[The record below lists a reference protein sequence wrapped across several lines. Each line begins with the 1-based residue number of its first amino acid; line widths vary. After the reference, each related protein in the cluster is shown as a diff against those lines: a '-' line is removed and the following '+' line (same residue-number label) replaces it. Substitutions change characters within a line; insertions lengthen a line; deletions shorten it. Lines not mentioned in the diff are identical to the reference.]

1 MPGEDH
7 RNPPPGWTLQQ
18 RLDGSRVAVFDV
30 LQAALAISEFDTVV
44 FFTCSQWKEG
54 AEPKLRVRAVA
65 EASGG
70 GIAATLG
77 IDVGDEV
84 PVESTFEADVLALRA
99 PVVVPEAATDPHFAS
114 RTKGVVGAYLGVP
127 VLSPDDRLVGV
138 LAAYSAETRV
148 VSKALVLGFK
158 AFARALAAETEGGE
172 AIEAVLGGNPS
183 PWELVCALAR
193 LGPASFVGPEGT
205 VDESVGDAAKI
216 LATLVGLDVPK
227 LVSDSWEA
235 GTPGIGERDRVQRRN
250 EWPAPVDDVVARAG
264 ELLPSLP
271 GARIDVYPRSRGAR
285 AAVDL
290 LTLERIVANLLLNA
304 WRSAPP
310 GTPIVVESLSA
321 GEGTVEVAVEDKS
334 GLAPVESL
342 VRRLHPAGSRR
353 IGLPIARA
361 LVEEAGGKL
370 VQVPTGEGRRY
381 VARLPAV
388 GPSGSTG
395 RHTRSGQG
403 SAAAGPGRSAEG
415 LAVENSETESGSGRP
430 LDAKGA

>member
-7 RNPPPGWTLQQ
+7 RNSPPGWTLQQ

-30 LQAALAISEFDTVV
+30 LQAALATSEFDAVV
-44 FFTCSQWKEG
+44 FFTCCQSKES
-54 AEPKLRVRAVA
+54 AEPRLRVRTLA
-65 EASGG
+65 EASGC

-77 IDVGDEV
+77 IGAGDEV

-99 PVVVPEAATDPHFAS
+99 PVVVPEAKTDPHFAS

-138 LAAYSAETRV
+138 LAAYSTEARV
-148 VSKALVLGFK
+148 IPKALVLAFK
-158 AFARALAAETEGGE
+158 AFARALAAESEGGA
-172 AIEAVLGGNPS
+172 AIEAVLAGNPS
-183 PWELVCALAR
+183 PWDLVCALAR
-193 LGPASFVGPEGT
+193 LGPGSFVGPEGK

-235 GTPGIGERDRVQRRN
+235 GAPGVDDRDRIQRHN

-310 GTPIVVESLSA
+310 GTAIVVESLSTS
-321 GEGTVEVAVEDKS
+321 EGTVEVAVEDKS

-342 VRRLHPAGSRR
+342 AGRLHPAGSRR

-388 GPSGSTG
+388 GPSGSSS
-395 RHTRSGQG
+395 RRTRDAQD
-403 SAAAGPGRSAEG
+403 SAAARQGGSLRAR
-415 LAVENSETESGSGRP
+415 AVDNFEADSGGRP